1 MRAVPVDTAL
11 ANLPCLSTV
20 AALVGM
26 GFPETARKS

>member
-1 MRAVPVDTAL
+1 LPRAPDASAL
-11 ANLPCLSTV
+11 ANLPRVSTV